1 MLKLKPETKAIIW
14 DFDGVILNSNEVRDL
29 GFVEVL
35 KQYNEADVK
44 ALLDFHK
51 ANGGLSRYVKFE
63 YFFKQVLKVQYSQE
77 DIQNLAKQ
85 FSLIMKEL
93 LTNKELLIQE
103 ILEFIQGNQSYPMHI
118 VSGSDGE
125 ELRFLCKQLGIAQH
139 FKSIDGSPTPKVINV
154 KNLIEK
160 YRYQASSLVLI
171 GDSVNDYD
179 AAKEND
185 IPFCAYNNET
195 INYLTN
201 YH

>member
-1 MLKLKPETKAIIW
+1 MLKLKPETRAIIW

-29 GFVEVL
+29 GFIEVL
-35 KQYNEADVK
+35 KEYNEAEVK
-44 ALLDFHK
+44 ALLDFHQ

-63 YFFKQVLKVQYSQE
+63 YFFKQVLKVHYSQE

-85 FSLIMKEL
+85 FSLIMKGL

-103 ILEFIQGNQSYPMHI
+103 TLEFIQNNQSYSMHI

-125 ELRFLCKQLGIAQH
+125 ELRFLCKQLGVAQY

-154 KNLIEK
+154 KNLVEK
-160 YRYQASSLVLI
+160 YQYQASSLVLI

-179 AAKEND
+179 AAND
-185 IPFCAYNNET
+185 NHISFYAYNNKA
-195 INYLTN
+195 IDHLTN